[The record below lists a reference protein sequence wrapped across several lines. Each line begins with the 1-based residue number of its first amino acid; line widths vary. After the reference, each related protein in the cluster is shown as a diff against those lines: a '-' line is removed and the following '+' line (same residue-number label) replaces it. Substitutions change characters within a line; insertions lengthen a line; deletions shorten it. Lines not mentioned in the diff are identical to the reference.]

1 MGSSAPEPTGRAAF
15 EVLVTEYGDRLY
27 SVALRITGSP
37 EEAEDATQD
46 AFLAAYRARDTF
58 AGTAQIGTWLFRIAV
73 NAALQ
78 RVRRRHPEDYLDAT
92 GLDRRIVADW
102 SDEVQ
107 RRVEQR
113 ELRSV
118 LERGIARLPEDLR
131 VVLVLRD
138 VEQFS
143 TSEAAQIL
151 ELGLTALRVRRVR
164 ARLLV
169 QEYLADY
176 FSAECS

>member
-1 MGSSAPEPTGRAAF
+1 MGSSAPEPIGRAAF

-78 RVRRRHPEDYLDAT
+78 RVRRRHPEDYLEST
-92 GLDRRIVADW
+92 GLDRPIVADW

-107 RRVEQR
+107 RRVEQH
-113 ELRSV
+113 ELQRV
-118 LERGIARLPEDLR
+118 LEAGIARLPEELR
-131 VVLVLRD
+131 VVLILRD

-151 ELGLTALRVRRVR
+151 VLGEPALKSRLHR
-164 ARLLV
+164 ARLLLR
-169 QEYLADY
+169 QYLTDY
-176 FSAECS
+176 LGEF

>member
-1 MGSSAPEPTGRAAF
+1 MGSSAPEPIGRAAF

-46 AFLAAYRARDTF
+46 AFLAAYRARGSF

-78 RVRRRHPEDYLDAT
+78 RVRRRHPEDYLEST
-92 GLDRRIVADW
+92 GLDHPIVVDW
-102 SDEVQ
+102 SDEAQ
-107 RRVEQR
+107 RRVEQH
-113 ELRSV
+113 ELRRV
-118 LERGIARLPEDLR
+118 LEAGIERLPEELR
-131 VVLVLRD
+131 VVLILRD

-151 ELGLTALRVRRVR
+151 ELSESALKSRLHR
-164 ARLLV
+164 ARLLLR
-169 QEYLADY
+169 QYLTDY
-176 FSAECS
+176 LGEF